1 VEENEMSKIT
11 KPEAEWR
18 KELSPEAYH
27 VTREHG
33 TERAFTSP
41 LNEEKREG
49 MFVCVACGNAVFPSD
64 TKYDSGSGWPSFY
77 DPVVPEAVGTS
88 TDTKFAMTRTE
99 VHCAACEAHLG
110 HVFPDGPNPTGLRY
124 CINGAALDFQPE
136 ED

>member
-1 VEENEMSKIT
+1 MNKIT

>member
-1 VEENEMSKIT
+1 MTKIA
-11 KPEAEWR
+11 KPDAEWK

-41 LNEEKREG
+41 LNDEKREG

-64 TKYDSGSGWPSFY
+64 SKFDSGTGWPSFY
-77 DPVVPEAVGTS
+77 EPVKEDAIGTT
-88 TDTKFAMTRTE
+88 TDRKFFMTRTE
-99 VHCAACEAHLG
+99 VHCADCDSHLG
-110 HVFPDGPNPTGLRY
+110 HVFNDGPKPTGLRY
-124 CINGAALDFQPE
+124 CINGVALDFHPEDE

>member
-1 VEENEMSKIT
+1 MSKIT

-18 KELSPEAYH
+18 KELSPESYH